1 MREATRKRVK
11 FRGTSKAQKPRN
23 RVKNGSSLAKMD
35 DPWFWNVKFLRALT
49 FLGRANDFL
58 VEVQEIN
65 G

>member
-1 MREATRKRVK
+1 
-11 FRGTSKAQKPRN
+11 
-23 RVKNGSSLAKMD
+23 MD

-58 VEVQEIN
+58 VEVHEIN